1 MQSKNQKLIE
11 FIKDLI
17 RNEILEMSSTATAGG
32 EYSTPKAFKKD
43 NKEKDDEELKLSDGM
58 SVIRSMV
65 KAELKENYWHY
76 RNDESMTTKQ
86 KLAASMTNIRE
97 ALSMIERSVKYNV
110 KLKNEMKFES
120 DNYMKRT
127 KNALNKISE
136 KLIRLS
142 TRVKDLV

>member
-11 FIKDLI
+11 FINDLI

>member
-1 MQSKNQKLIE
+1 MSNKTQKLIE
-11 FIKDLI
+11 LIKELI

-43 NKEKDDEELKLSDGM
+43 NKEKDDEELNLSDGM
-58 SVIRSMV
+58 SVIKSMV
-65 KAELKENYWHY
+65 KSEIKENYWHY

-97 ALSMIERSVKYNV
+97 ALTMIERSVKYNV